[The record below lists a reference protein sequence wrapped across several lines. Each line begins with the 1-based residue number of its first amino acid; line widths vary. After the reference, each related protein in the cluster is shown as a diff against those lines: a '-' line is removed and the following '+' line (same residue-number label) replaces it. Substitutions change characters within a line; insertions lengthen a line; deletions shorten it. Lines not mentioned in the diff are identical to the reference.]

1 MLNSQDYWVPVD
13 ISIDKISL
21 AKSLKDFFFKSS
33 SDKEINQLIEN
44 YATDL
49 NVICDRFE
57 FVQKLQELKKLLKQH
72 TTIQNGYFD
81 NENINKTKVIVI
93 TREEKTELEG
103 VEFNGVQY
111 DIDALCQYLLL
122 TIIDKITSEEKHE
135 QFVSWL
141 LRNSSQT
148 SYSIEELTEYEK
160 KYSNET
166 GLRKNFIRA
175 FNSCISN
182 TLKTRILNAFIIA
195 KVDLC
200 KVNEKD
206 KDWWDGLTDDEKI
219 NKIAVYLYDD
229 IRCKYTHTCS
239 KTLLN
244 FKKITTKRPTPNKIL
259 INKVSPEKDNLI
271 LILQAVIEE
280 LVRSKYTI
288 IN

>member
-13 ISIDKISL
+13 ISIDRTSL

-135 QFVSWL
+135 KNCVMVITKL
-141 LRNSSQT
+141 LA
-148 SYSIEELTEYEK
+148 
-160 KYSNET
+160 
-166 GLRKNFIRA
+166 NFLLYR
-175 FNSCISN
+175 
-182 TLKTRILNAFIIA
+182 RINR
-195 KVDLC
+195 V
-200 KVNEKD
+200 
-206 KDWWDGLTDDEKI
+206 
-219 NKIAVYLYDD
+219 
-229 IRCKYTHTCS
+229 
-239 KTLLN
+239 
-244 FKKITTKRPTPNKIL
+244 
-259 INKVSPEKDNLI
+259 
-271 LILQAVIEE
+271 
-280 LVRSKYTI
+280 
-288 IN
+288 